1 MSKECF
7 RLRELILPLLSMWL
21 VAWALGL
28 ITLVSVLGL
37 LMVSGWFITMAGA
50 VGMTAVG
57 SHAFNYLAPSALI
70 RTFAVTRTLGRYGDL
85 VFSHQAIFELLK
97 RLRVRFFNEF
107 ANLDTYT
114 RSQIGSN
121 DVQYRLVKD
130 IDTLDE
136 FVLKIVSPWVMG
148 LFMTVGLSWLLGAML
163 AWWLGVFLVIVLVLA
178 VVCGYCSF
186 GLANSE
192 HQLQSAR
199 KMGLL
204 AVLPA
209 LTQLLIWGRWQ
220 TVVKPTTDAD
230 NALLSVYKKS
240 HQTKQLFVLFVQY
253 LMAALVLCV
262 LYVGVG
268 QINSKTDTAL
278 LFALLLGVLGAAEFM
293 LPLVSDPLVFGRS
306 QLAKKRLNALLA
318 TPNPVQANSLSFI
331 HSLNVTDLSAKQ
343 KGAVFGLSSLSFAVN
358 KGKPLVIKGVS
369 GGGKSTLLDVLA
381 GELMPIQG
389 DVKLTDESG
398 KSVSLVQAIGGK
410 NAFKIGYL
418 SQRVD
423 IFDQSLEGN
432 LRLGKS
438 CATDEELWGV
448 LNLVGLDEWARQQP
462 KGLKTPLGEYG
473 ARVSGGQARR
483 IALARLLLSP
493 KDILLLDEPFAGLD
507 VALRQRLWQALK
519 HLQKQG
525 LLIVVSHH
533 DISDDV
539 EVLTINEPVW
549 LDTF

>member
-1 MSKECF
+1 MSKACF
-7 RLRELILPLLSMWL
+7 RLRELVFPLLSMWL
-21 VAWALGL
+21 VAWVLGL

-50 VGMTAVG
+50 VSMTAVG

-85 VFSHQAIFELLK
+85 VFSHQVIFELLK

-107 ANLDTYT
+107 ANLDAYT

-136 FVLKIVSPWVMG
+136 FVLKVVSPWVMG
-148 LFMTVGLSWLLGAML
+148 VFMTVGLSWLLGAML
-163 AWWLGVFLVIVLVLA
+163 AWWLGVFLAIVLVLA
-178 VVCGYCSF
+178 VVCSYRSL
-186 GLANSE
+186 GLADSE

-220 TVVKPTTDAD
+220 QVSRPIINAD
-230 NALLSVYKKS
+230 DKLLSVYKKS

-253 LMAALVLCV
+253 LMAALALMV
-262 LYVGVG
+262 LYVGIG
-268 QINSKTDTAL
+268 QIQNKTDTAL
-278 LFALLLGVLGAAEFM
+278 LLALLLGVFGAAEFM
-293 LPLVSDPLVFGRS
+293 LPLVSDPLAFGRS
-306 QLAKKRLNALLA
+306 QLAKNRLNALLA
-318 TPNPVQANSLSFI
+318 TPSPTQIYPLSFVHSLS
-331 HSLNVTDLSAKQ
+331 VTDLSARQ
-343 KGAVFGLSSLSFAVN
+343 KGAVFGLSGLSFVVN
-358 KGKPLVIKGVS
+358 KGKPLIVKGVS

-389 DVKLTDESG
+389 DVRLMDKSG
-398 KSVSLVQAIGGK
+398 QSAPLVQAIGGS
-410 NAFKIGYL
+410 NALKIGYL
-418 SQRVD
+418 AQRVD
-423 IFDQSLEGN
+423 IFDQSLENN
-432 LRLGKS
+432 LRLGKA
-438 CATDEELWGV
+438 CATEDELWAV
-448 LNLVGLDEWARQQP
+448 LGLVGLDGWAKQQP

-473 ARVSGGQARR
+473 AMVSGGQARR

-507 VALRQRLWQALK
+507 ETLRQHLWQTLK

-533 DISDDV
+533 DINDDV
-539 EVLTINEPVW
+539 DVLTINEPAW